1 MDFQSTQ
8 PIIFLSHIIPNILP
22 ATVVFSPN
30 LFNFSLRC
38 ILYFQA
44 CGVLLA
50 NNISIYNGKPVN
62 NTKFIKKDGK
72 VKQEF
77 E

>member
-1 MDFQSTQ
+1 MDFHSTQ

-22 ATVVFSPN
+22 ATVVFSQN

-38 ILYFQA
+38 ILYFHA
-44 CGVLLA
+44 SGVLLA
-50 NNISIYNGKPVN
+50 NNILIYNGKPVN
-62 NTKFIKKDGK
+62 STKFIKKDGK
-72 VKQEF
+72 AKQEL